1 MIFFVLLAGL
11 WQLMWHKNIDSMQDL
26 LNGDS
31 LRMFFSQ
38 FTDMSHIKTHLGGK
52 ELGIFFS
59 IFVMLQFWNL
69 FNARYYKTD
78 RSLILDIVDAIRKRR
93 PLKES
98 FSAGFF
104 WISLI
109 IVLGQILIVTY
120 ASPMFGVEPLEF
132 MDWVWMMLIT
142 SPILIVAD
150 IFRTVVN
157 LIRK

>member
-1 MIFFVLLAGL
+1 M
-11 WQLMWHKNIDSMQDL
+11 
-26 LNGDS
+26 
-31 LRMFFSQ
+31 
-38 FTDMSHIKTHLGGK
+38 
-52 ELGIFFS
+52 
-59 IFVMLQFWNL
+59 
-69 FNARYYKTD
+69 
-78 RSLILDIVDAIRKRR
+78 
-93 PLKES
+93 KES

-142 SPILIVAD
+142 SPILVVAD

-157 LIRK
+157 LFRK